1 MKQILVIGGGS
12 IGERHVR
19 CFQQTERVN
28 VALCEL
34 SNEVRQRVGRQYE
47 LQRCFEKFEDVP
59 LLDFDAAVICT
70 PAHLHIPMAV
80 QLADAGVGILIEKP
94 LSISL
99 DGVTELEALVAAKQ
113 LPVSVA
119 YVTRH
124 HPALQAMKQAI
135 DAGRFGKP
143 VQIVAN
149 GGQYFPFYRPAYR
162 DTYYTRHETGGGA
175 IQDAITHT
183 MNAAEWLV
191 GPIDSLV
198 ADAQHCV
205 LEGVDVE
212 DTVHMLT
219 RHGNGRQAN
228 LQGSSVQVSNVLGSF
243 SLNQHQ
249 SVNESSLT
257 VICEDGI
264 ARMESHHCRW
274 MSGREPNADW
284 IVESEYKMER
294 DDLFVRQ
301 ASAFLDQLDGT
312 AEPACTLAEG
322 LQTLKV
328 NLAALESVQTGKWI
342 KI

>member
-1 MKQILVIGGGS
+1 
-12 IGERHVR
+12 
-19 CFQQTERVN
+19 
-28 VALCEL
+28 
-34 SNEVRQRVGRQYE
+34 
-47 LQRCFEKFEDVP
+47 
-59 LLDFDAAVICT
+59 
-70 PAHLHIPMAV
+70 
-80 QLADAGVGILIEKP
+80 
-94 LSISL
+94 
-99 DGVTELEALVAAKQ
+99 
-113 LPVSVA
+113 
-119 YVTRH
+119 
-124 HPALQAMKQAI
+124 MKQAI